1 MESDE
6 PDQGDVMDS
15 NDDHDDDFPLEE
27 QVEDFA
33 GNLKTF
39 VIDCHEGPL
48 GFTVRAQE
56 KGRAG
61 LGYEFGAY
69 SETSPYNA
77 LYRVRKKMYRA
88 LATKHI
94 TQAPG
99 TIGGYRMLHDRVS
112 GRITSD
118 GQGGVLLV
126 VDAIP
131 LSLEE
136 FGVLLAAHEGWTF
149 DLQITD
155 GLE

>member
-1 MESDE
+1 MENNHD
-6 PDQGDVMDS
+6 
-15 NDDHDDDFPLEE
+15 NDDDHADFPLEE

-33 GNLKTF
+33 GNLRTF
-39 VIDCHEGPL
+39 VIDCHDGPL

-56 KGRAG
+56 KGSDG

-77 LYRVRKKMYRA
+77 LYRLRQKMYRS
-88 LATKHI
+88 LATRHV
-94 TQAPG
+94 TQARG
-99 TIGGYRMLHDRVS
+99 IVGGYRMLHDRLS

-118 GQGGVLLV
+118 GHGGVLVV
-126 VDAIP
+126 VDGIP

-136 FGVLLAAHEGWTF
+136 FGVLLASHEGWTF

-155 GLE
+155 SLD